1 MIPVA
6 IALNPFALM
15 MEPSLVIA
23 AMKHSA
29 QLRNLR
35 HREYHPLDA
44 PLIARRV
51 NRDLQAFDADIDAG
65 AENTWDDDAADATI
79 DAVLGMEPAPVFN

>member
-1 MIPVA
+1 MIPAA

-23 AMKHSA
+23 AMEHSA

-35 HREYHPLDA
+35 HRECHPLDA
-44 PLIARRV
+44 PVTARRV

-65 AENTWDDDAADATI
+65 AENALADATI
-79 DAVLGMEPAPVFN
+79 DAVMGMEPAPVFN